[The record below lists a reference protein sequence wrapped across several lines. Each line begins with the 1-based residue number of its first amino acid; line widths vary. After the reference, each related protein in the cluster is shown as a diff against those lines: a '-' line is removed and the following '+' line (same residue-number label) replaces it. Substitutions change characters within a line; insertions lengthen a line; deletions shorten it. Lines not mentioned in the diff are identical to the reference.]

1 MFLDFTKVEKIFL
14 VTGKTD
20 LRKGIDGLARIIQ
33 QDYEL
38 DVYEDAIFLFCGNRC
53 DRFKL
58 LYWHNDGFFLR
69 YKRIENGR
77 LQWPR
82 KKEEV
87 RQLSVQQIHF
97 TGYSAQESIAH
108 IQSCITIT
116 PNREL
121 AKYQSN
127 FWQISTGICIVMA
140 TQAITRWKTSH
151 SFIGKCLITRYL

>member
-1 MFLDFTKVEKIFL
+1 LRSWDKMFLDFTKVEKIFL

-58 LYWHNDGFFLR
+58 LYWHNDGFFLG

-87 RQLSVQQIHF
+87 RQLSVQQIHWLLE
-97 TGYSAQESIAH
+97 GLSIH
-108 IQSCITIT
+108 Q
-116 PNREL
+116 P
-121 AKYQSN
+121 K
-127 FWQISTGICIVMA
+127 
-140 TQAITRWKTSH
+140 AIKAGTKG
-151 SFIGKCLITRYL
+151 FF

>member
-38 DVYEDAIFLFCGNRC
+38 NVYEDAIFLFFFNRC

-58 LYWHNDGFFLR
+58 LYWHNDGFFLG

-87 RQLSVQQIHF
+87 RQLSVQQIHWLLE
-97 TGYSAQESIAH
+97 GLSIH
-108 IQSCITIT
+108 Q
-116 PNREL
+116 P
-121 AKYQSN
+121 K
-127 FWQISTGICIVMA
+127 
-140 TQAITRWKTSH
+140 AIKAGTKG
-151 SFIGKCLITRYL
+151 FF